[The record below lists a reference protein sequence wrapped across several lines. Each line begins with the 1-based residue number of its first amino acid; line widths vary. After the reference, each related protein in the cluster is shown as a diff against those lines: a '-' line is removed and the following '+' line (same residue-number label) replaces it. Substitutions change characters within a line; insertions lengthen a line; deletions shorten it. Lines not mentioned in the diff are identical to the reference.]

1 MKALIRFLPL
11 LLIALAWEIAPRIGL
26 VSSLALPPLSGV
38 FCACPNASFDLP
50 FAVRIADATRQGDNA
65 VVGEDIAVQRIERRI
80 VDVRGEDAFFEIVE
94 DDHGFAHLRESYCD
108 DACAFATIRR
118 GS

>member
-1 MKALIRFLPL
+1 MN
-11 LLIALAWEIAPRIGL
+11 IAKTLTE
-26 VSSLALPPLSGV
+26 V
-38 FCACPNASFDLP
+38 
-50 FAVRIADATRQGDNA
+50 
-65 VVGEDIAVQRIERRI
+65 
-80 VDVRGEDAFFEIVE
+80 VE